1 MNVHDTPTRLPVDL
15 DGTTLNILYSERE
28 GKVWVCVDGVA
39 VLRVRG
45 LVAATCDGDT
55 LRGIYESV
63 EVGIIDADG

>member
-1 MNVHDTPTRLPVDL
+1 MNVYDTPGRLPIDL
-15 DGTTLNILYSERE
+15 DGATLNILYSERE

-55 LRGIYESV
+55 LRGIHESM

>member
-1 MNVHDTPTRLPVDL
+1 MKCMQPDVLLPVDL
-15 DGTTLNILYSERE
+15 EGETLNVLYSERE

-45 LVAATCDGDT
+45 LVTATCDGDT

>member
-1 MNVHDTPTRLPVDL
+1 MNVHDTPSRLPIDL
-15 DGTTLNILYSERE
+15 DGTTLNVLYQERG

-55 LRGIYESV
+55 LRDTHEPMEAGT
-63 EVGIIDADG
+63 IDADR